1 MNYRVGPTFK
11 TRLMIPYE
19 YYLNP
24 ITNFRRI
31 LINNRN
37 LT

>member
-11 TRLMIPYE
+11 TRLMILYE

-24 ITNFRRI
+24 LQI
-31 LINNRN
+31 LEEF
-37 LT
+37 